1 MEVSCLPPQ
10 SLLHSPHLSK
20 STFFTKPPFP
30 LPRGPAFH
38 TSLSLL
44 LSQLT
49 LKISSHSL
57 ALSHST
63 AVSRHTTSSPP
74 AQQDPPGVPYSNS
87 WCYRHPSRPHSA
99 SYYLF
104 TGPELAPV
112 FLFPWQLNLHF
123 FIVHKGQRNWLLC
136 HPFASKNSSLF
147 PWLCWLFLSLLVFE
161 LLSLF
166 TRRVEFY

>member
-30 LPRGPAFH
+30 LPRSPAFH

-57 ALSHST
+57 ALSHSA
-63 AVSRHTTSSPP
+63 AVSCHTTSSPP

-87 WCYRHPSRPHSA
+87 WCCRHPSRPHPA

-123 FIVHKGQRNWLLC
+123 FIVHKGQRNWPLC
-136 HPFASKNSSLF
+136 HPFASKNSILF
-147 PWLCWLFLSLLVFE
+147 PWLYTLLFALSVSAGFWAVV
-161 LLSLF
+161 S
-166 TRRVEFY
+166 FY